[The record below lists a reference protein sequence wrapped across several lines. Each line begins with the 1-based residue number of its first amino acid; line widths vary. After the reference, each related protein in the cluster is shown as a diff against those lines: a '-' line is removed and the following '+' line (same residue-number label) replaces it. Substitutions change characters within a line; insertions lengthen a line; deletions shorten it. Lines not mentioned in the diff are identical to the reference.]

1 MELSGPS
8 FCQIKDGM
16 PCNKWMITTWE
27 RTPKGTT
34 YEVYYFTK
42 KDDADTYFLYIQQ
55 CIGTDDLKKKIN
67 NPRTFKWERE
77 AYEEFYKSLDLKT
90 LEDAAKKIK
99 FEQEHKF
106 YPAR

>member
-55 CIGTDDLKKKIN
+55 CIGIDDLKKKIN

-77 AYEEFYKSLDLKT
+77 EYEEFYNSLDLKT